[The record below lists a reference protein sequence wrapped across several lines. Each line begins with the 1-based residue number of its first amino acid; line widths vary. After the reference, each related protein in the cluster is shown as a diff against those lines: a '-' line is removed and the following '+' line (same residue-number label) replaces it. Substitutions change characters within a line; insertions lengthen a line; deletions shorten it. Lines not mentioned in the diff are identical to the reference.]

1 MKRSI
6 NIISTWIGMLIAL
19 VLMAA
24 ILTIPTQY
32 LWNTCLVPAI
42 DGINTIGFWQ
52 ALGINILS
60 SILFKGSR
68 TTKENSNIDL
78 KK

>member
-6 NIISTWIGMLIAL
+6 NIISTWIGVLLGLVIIAT
-19 VLMAA
+19 V
-24 ILTIPTQY
+24 LTIPTQY

-52 ALGINILS
+52 ALGLNVLS
-60 SILFKGSR
+60 TILFKGLVR
-68 TTKENSNIDL
+68 TKTTPEK
-78 KK
+78 

>member
-6 NIISTWIGMLIAL
+6 NIISTWVGMLVAL
-19 VLMAA
+19 VLMAT

-60 SILFKGSR
+60 TILFKGSK